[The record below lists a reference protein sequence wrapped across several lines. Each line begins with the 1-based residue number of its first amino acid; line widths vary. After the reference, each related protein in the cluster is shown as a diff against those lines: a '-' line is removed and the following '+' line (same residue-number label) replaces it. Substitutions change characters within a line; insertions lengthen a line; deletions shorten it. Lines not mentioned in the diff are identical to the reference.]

1 MTSATDP
8 NRGLL
13 LVISGPSGVGKS
25 TITRAL
31 ERRLGGVF
39 SVSATTRP
47 RAEGEVEGRD
57 YCFRSDLEFQQMAD
71 EGAFLE
77 QAQVYGEYRYGTP
90 REPVERQVA
99 AGKLVILDIDVQG
112 ARQVRQAMPDALT
125 LFILPPSDE
134 ELLRRLRERRRE
146 NETSI
151 QRRFDEAK
159 REIAFAQGSS
169 VYDAH
174 IVNEDLERAIDDAC
188 CLINHRRT
196 TSQG

>member
-1 MTSATDP
+1 MTSASDP

-13 LVISGPSGVGKS
+13 LVISGPSGVGKT

-47 RAEGEVEGRD
+47 CAEGEVDGRD
-57 YCFRSDLEFQQMAD
+57 YYFRSDLEFQQLAD

-112 ARQVRQAMPDALT
+112 ARQVKQAMPDALT

-174 IVNEDLERAIDDAC
+174 IVNDDLERAIADAC

-196 TSQG
+196 TNQG

>member
-13 LVISGPSGVGKS
+13 LVISGPSGVGKT

-47 RAEGEVEGRD
+47 RAEGEVDGRD
-57 YCFRSDLEFQQMAD
+57 YCFRSDLEFQQLAD

-99 AGKLVILDIDVQG
+99 AGKLVILDIYGQG
-112 ARQVRQAMPDALT
+112 ARQVKQAMPDALT

-134 ELLRRLRERRRE
+134 ERPRRLLPRRRE
-146 NETSI
+146 HSRTGTGP
-151 QRRFDEAK
+151 RKYGR
-159 REIAFAQGSS
+159 
-169 VYDAH
+169 
-174 IVNEDLERAIDDAC
+174 DL
-188 CLINHRRT
+188 
-196 TSQG
+196 